1 MSPGPHDPQTDFLP
15 GKKSRPQAGPGFWE
29 RLWDKAG
36 TPLMVV
42 ASVGLLLLA
51 GWLVTESQRSA
62 GSSLAALSPAQAE
75 ELRQLSLTKEAA
87 FERRRLDKP
96 LLDDGDIALLG
107 EAVQA
112 QEDYLACRG
121 ALASE
126 NARLEAL
133 RRRYHVIQAERLRAT
148 ATEAE
153 EKSTALAKTDH
164 ATALSELRR
173 ALDAERLIEGRWIF
187 SGYADVGKIARLDTR
202 LRRLEAQ
209 PLQEKGR
216 ALEASAEAAF
226 KSGQVTEAVRLLGE
240 AIELEQNYVE
250 KYRDVLETEFGRAD
264 RLVNRQ
270 ETMRSDALHREIVA
284 AEATAQAGI
293 ARYRTT
299 PSEEH
304 SQAAAT
310 AYDRALTLQLKLLQE
325 FPRSAWATAT
335 RRTELENLRNQ
346 WRSAGALRD
355 ISERSAVVA
364 KQLRAGQAAEAL
376 GLARELRDKLMRL
389 EADNPGVVP
398 PGDEARRRLE
408 FLCTHE
414 AVLRAVLPTVDQ
426 LVLPVPRTQV
436 RLMKQE
442 VSQGFYSTVMGVNP
456 SAVMRENLPV
466 ESVSY
471 ADAMAFCEALGWMT
485 GRRVRLPT
493 VAEYTAA
500 LGDLSAPPAKATA
513 WTFDNTDGINARPV
527 GLSQPGATGFHD
539 LLGNVEEWAWAEEK
553 NEAAAVVGG
562 SVHWVPVAGLPLR
575 QALKREKSRTI
586 GFRIVIE

>member
-1 MSPGPHDPQTDFLP
+1 
-15 GKKSRPQAGPGFWE
+15 
-29 RLWDKAG
+29 
-36 TPLMVV
+36 MVV

-527 GLSQPGATGFHD
+527 GLSQPGTTGFHD